1 MANVNSVTN
10 VLLEYWAGIY
20 GINLTTLLTN
30 TKKLYIMH
38 QVDLIQMVVSQN
50 QVRYK
55 FQKTMLLKMEHLL
68 VHLQEIEV
76 VVVKE
81 VAILHYFV
89 QI

>member
-1 MANVNSVTN
+1 
-10 VLLEYWAGIY
+10 
-20 GINLTTLLTN
+20 
-30 TKKLYIMH
+30 MH